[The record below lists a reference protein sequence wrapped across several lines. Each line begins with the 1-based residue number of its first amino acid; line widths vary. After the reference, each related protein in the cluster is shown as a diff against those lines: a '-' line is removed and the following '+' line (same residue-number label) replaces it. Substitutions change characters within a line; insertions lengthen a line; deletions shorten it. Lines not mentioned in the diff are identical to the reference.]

1 MADKKKDQEEDILTR
16 GARVSLFFIF
26 FSLLLGAIPGV
37 GMIFGGYM
45 AGKELGAFGDGKGK
59 E

>member
-1 MADKKKDQEEDILTR
+1 MADKKKEQEEDILTR
-16 GARVSLFFIF
+16 GAKVSLLFLF
-26 FSLLLGAIPGV
+26 FSLLLGAIPSV

-45 AGKELGAFGDGKGK
+45 AGNELGAFGGGKDK